1 MLSIYT
7 TGFNLSF
14 QSRDHSSP
22 NRSSMCCQLHHM
34 PGTEINSLEVIDY
47 WRGHRDSLWGGSQG
61 TGELRDL
68 PKDTRLGRQSW
79 TQEPRLLPTNK
90 TEWYC
95 LGSRSGHLS
104 YPPVRSSPLFH
115 LRHAQTMDQ
124 RSNMTF
130 RTTNPS
136 LRRILWLVQ
145 SSYIK
150 GFYSVPLKGL
160 CTQEKPYK

>member
-1 MLSIYT
+1 
-7 TGFNLSF
+7 
-14 QSRDHSSP
+14 
-22 NRSSMCCQLHHM
+22 MCCQLHHM

-95 LGSRSGHLS
+95 LGSRSGASLLH
-104 YPPVRSSPLFH
+104 SSPQFP
-115 LRHAQTMDQ
+115 TV
-124 RSNMTF
+124 
-130 RTTNPS
+130 PS
-136 LRRILWLVQ
+136 EACIDH
-145 SSYIK
+145 
-150 GFYSVPLKGL
+150 GL
-160 CTQEKPYK
+160 EE